1 MLPIYHALTKPEL
14 LKKCLHGK
22 TQNANES
29 FNGMIWNRIPK
40 ATHVGINNLSLGVY
54 DAIAYFNY
62 GMKATLDVFKMLN
75 IEPDIYTM
83 QICDNL
89 NKERKRNALYKI
101 SDKYKKRRKP
111 IRHLSKQKQDKN
123 MKLVVF
129 RTINL
134 FTNIIY
140 FHVSTFFDFFSNFL
154 NGSGYIFCIF
164 YLNLTKLGQLV
175 NITYMYDLKF

>member
-1 MLPIYHALTKPEL
+1 MPIYHALPKPEL

-75 IEPDIYTM
+75 IEPGIYTM

-89 NKERKRNALYKI
+89 NKERKRNALYKQI
-101 SDKYKKRRKP
+101 STKR
-111 IRHLSKQKQDKN
+111 DG
-123 MKLVVF
+123 
-129 RTINL
+129 NL
-134 FTNIIY
+134 FAI
-140 FHVSTFFDFFSNFL
+140 
-154 NGSGYIFCIF
+154 
-164 YLNLTKLGQLV
+164 
-175 NITYMYDLKF
+175 

>member
-1 MLPIYHALTKPEL
+1 
-14 LKKCLHGK
+14 
-22 TQNANES
+22 
-29 FNGMIWNRIPK
+29 MIWNRIPK

-75 IEPDIYTM
+75 IEPGIYNM

-111 IRHLSKQKQDKN
+111 IRHLSKQNRTKILKLKVPR

-134 FTNIIY
+134 FTNITY
-140 FHVSTFFDFFSNFL
+140 FHVSAFFDFLIFL
-154 NGSGYIFCIF
+154 AIF
-164 YLNLTKLGQLV
+164 
-175 NITYMYDLKF
+175 

>member
-1 MLPIYHALTKPEL
+1 M
-14 LKKCLHGK
+14 HGK

-62 GMKATLDVFKMLN
+62 VMKATLDVFKMLN
-75 IEPDIYTM
+75 IEPGIYTI

-101 SDKYKKRRKP
+101 SDKYNKRRKP
-111 IRHLSKQKQDKN
+111 IRHLSKQKQDKKLKLKVPR

-134 FTNIIY
+134 FTNITY
-140 FHVSTFFDFFSNFL
+140 FHVSAFFDFL
-154 NGSGYIFCIF
+154 IF
-164 YLNLTKLGQLV
+164 
-175 NITYMYDLKF
+175 

>member
-1 MLPIYHALTKPEL
+1 MQLLHHYITFQITMKGARKQTILGVNLDNDKKDGTDVYKNKHGLPIDIRKEILPIYHALTKPEL

-54 DAIAYFNY
+54 DAIAHFNY

-75 IEPDIYTM
+75 IEPGIYTM

-89 NKERKRNALYKI
+89 NKERKCNSLYKI
-101 SDKYKKRRKP
+101 SDKYKKR
-111 IRHLSKQKQDKN
+111 QK
-123 MKLVVF
+123 
-129 RTINL
+129 
-134 FTNIIY
+134 Y
-140 FHVSTFFDFFSNFL
+140 
-154 NGSGYIFCIF
+154 
-164 YLNLTKLGQLV
+164 
-175 NITYMYDLKF
+175 

>member
-1 MLPIYHALTKPEL
+1 MPFYHALTKPEL
-14 LKKCLHGK
+14 PKKCLHGK

-75 IEPDIYTM
+75 IEPGIYTM

-101 SDKYKKRRKP
+101 ADKYKKRRKP

-123 MKLVVF
+123 IEV
-129 RTINL
+129 RGTS
-134 FTNIIY
+134 Y
-140 FHVSTFFDFFSNFL
+140 EA
-154 NGSGYIFCIF
+154 GSF
-164 YLNLTKLGQLV
+164 
-175 NITYMYDLKF
+175 